1 MLHNENVSDGAPLI
15 LVRSSRTNATP
26 LLILI
31 PLLILMN
38 VVGYLSDGPSVVKII
53 TTFGIVA
60 IILMTFKIIRTNRL
74 TDKTNRETS
83 GLRLVNALCQE
94 YGLILENGTEGDG
107 VFLLNEKGDGVTD
120 IFIMVKT
127 IAMGKIIG
135 IKLSLSEDGTELIL
149 TDTAGNVIPRYY
161 GFEEL

>member
-1 MLHNENVSDGAPLI
+1 MLHDENVSDGAPLI
-15 LVRSSRTNATP
+15 LVRSSRSSATP

-38 VVGYLSDGPSVVKII
+38 AVGYLSGGASVLGVL

-60 IILMTFKIIRTNRL
+60 ASVMTFKILRMNRL

-83 GLRLVNALCQE
+83 GLRIVNALCQE
-94 YGLILENGTEGDG
+94 YGLILENGAEGDG
-107 VFLLNEKGDGVTD
+107 VFLLNEKADGVTD

-127 IAMGKIIG
+127 IAMGKIIA